1 MSSTSSLVKPKS
13 FHGRCITIVSKY
25 VECHDQLTF
34 EPIDASKNVYVLQNK
49 TTQIT
54 MDGHPFFYLLRVKNS
69 KGLYLH
75 VSTTLKAPSNRA
87 SMDTNHEFEGI
98 SVQFFQGKGKLFCR
112 AEWDVKKKK
121 DKLEHPQPH
130 WHWCFEKQIND
141 PVVFGSGD
149 AETIQRDGFLQEIE
163 EIDARMLPNV
173 DFEELHYAMAS
184 KWTVKDSATE
194 DFSLQ
199 KLYCW
204 LDNCLANIIDQYNY
218 QVNKGSFI
226 SSKKW

>member
-1 MSSTSSLVKPKS
+1 MSSNLVKPKLLFS
-13 FHGRCITIVSKY
+13 ECISKVSKY
-25 VECHDQLTF
+25 VECHDSLKF
-34 EPIDASKNVYVLQNK
+34 EPIDGINGVFALRNA
-49 TTQIT
+49 TTLLIR
-54 MDGHPFFYLLRVKNS
+54 DGHPLFYLLQVKKS
-69 KGLYLH
+69 KSLYLH
-75 VSTTLKAPSNRA
+75 ISITLRAPYNGA
-87 SMDTNHEFEGI
+87 SQEVNHEFEGI

-194 DFSLQ
+194 DFSIQ